1 MGELVA
7 LLGCSMSSLP
17 MTYLGLPLGAKFKDR
32 AIWNSI
38 LERMEQRLTCWKR
51 LYLSKGGKIT
61 LIKSTLSS
69 LPTYFLSLFP
79 IPVDIAIRIERLQRN
94 FLWGGID
101 ESPKFRLVKWA
112 QVCSP
117 LKSGSL
123 GIRNLRAFN
132 QALLGKWLWR
142 YGRETTHLWRR
153 VIETKFGN
161 DWGGWCTK
169 EVSNPY
175 GVSLWRTIRKGWPFF
190 SKSIQFKVGVGD
202 RIKFWHH
209 VWCGSCTLQD
219 AFPELYNISCDKE
232 SSVADVMHFPNQRLH

>member
-1 MGELVA
+1 MA
-7 LLGCSMSSLP
+7 LLGCSQSHLP

-38 LERMEQRLTCWKR
+38 LERMERRLTSWKQ

-79 IPVDIAIRIERLQRN
+79 IPVDIAIRIERLRTN

-101 ESPKFRLVKWA
+101 ESPKFLLVKRA

-117 LKSGSL
+117 LQSSSL

-142 YGRETTHLWRR
+142 YGRESTHLWRR
-153 VIETKFGN
+153 LLRLNMGMIGE
-161 DWGGWCTK
+161 
-169 EVSNPY
+169 
-175 GVSLWRTIRKGWPFF
+175 
-190 SKSIQFKVGVGD
+190 VGVQKKSLILMVLVFGE
-202 RIKFWHH
+202 
-209 VWCGSCTLQD
+209 
-219 AFPELYNISCDKE
+219 P
-232 SSVADVMHFPNQRLH
+232 

>member
-7 LLGCSMSSLP
+7 LLGCRQSSLP

-38 LERMEQRLTCWKR
+38 LEKMERRLSSWKR

-69 LPTYFLSLFP
+69 LLTYFLLLFP
-79 IPVDIAIRIERLQRN
+79 IPVDIANRIERLQRN

-101 ESPKFRLVKWA
+101 ESCKFCLVKWA
-112 QVCSP
+112 QFCTP
-117 LKSGSL
+117 LQFGGL
-123 GIRNLRAFN
+123 GIRNLRIFN

-153 VIETKFGN
+153 VIATKYGN

-169 EVSNPY
+169 GVSTPY
-175 GVSLWRTIRKGWPFF
+175 GVSLWRTIRQGWPAFR
-190 SKSIQFKVGVGD
+190 SEE
-202 RIKFWHH
+202 R
-209 VWCGSCTLQD
+209 SCR
-219 AFPELYNISCDKE
+219 ERVC
-232 SSVADVMHFPNQRLH
+232 R